1 MRTVG
6 TDETVELE
14 RQELIRIVEGA
25 LRRADDLEFSVAAI
39 HLESALD
46 VLRSPCFPSAEH

>member
-6 TDETVELE
+6 TDETFELE
-14 RQELIRIVEGA
+14 RQELIRIVENA
-25 LRRADDLEFSVAAI
+25 LRRADDLDFSFAAI

-46 VLRSPCFPSAEH
+46 ALRSPSAPSSEH